1 MAVSEARE
9 GMAVSMVRE
18 DKPVSEAHEGM
29 AAWEVSEQEDSRN
42 GEEACVRSSAQAS

>member
-9 GMAVSMVRE
+9 
-18 DKPVSEAHEGM
+18 DKQVSEARGDM

-42 GEEACVRSSAQAS
+42 GEGDEEACVRSPVQAS